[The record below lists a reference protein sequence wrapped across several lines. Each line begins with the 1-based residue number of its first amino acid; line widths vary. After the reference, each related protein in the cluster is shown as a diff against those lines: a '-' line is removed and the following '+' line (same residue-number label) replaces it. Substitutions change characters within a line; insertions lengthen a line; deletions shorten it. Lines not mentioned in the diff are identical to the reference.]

1 MPMPALQEV
10 IHKIELGE
18 WTRYVKVG
26 VALLGFLVFAVVYD
40 VRQFKNFG
48 TVEAMDQAQLA
59 RNVANGEGFT
69 TDFIRPLSVYL
80 LQKQQAGTGTATPGR
95 FLREAH
101 PDTSNPP
108 VYPLI
113 LAGWMKL
120 LPFQF
125 EIQEGAVF
133 WRHQPEVLIAI
144 LNQLFFF
151 AAVFLV
157 FRLALKLFDTP
168 VAWITA
174 VIFFATDLFWK
185 FSVSGLS
192 TMFLVLLVVTLAW
205 CLVVLEERHRLETA
219 TRRTYVLLALAIGAV
234 LGIGMLTRYA
244 FGWLAVPVIL
254 FYVLYLGRQ
263 QATTSL
269 VTLGLAA
276 AIVAPWLVRNAVL
289 TGAPFGTASYAIYQE
304 TAPQFTGNKLERYVS
319 SEFDVAME
327 KVGVN
332 AFVRKLVVNA
342 SEIVRTQLLNLGGNW
357 VSAFFIVGLMVPFL
371 NPGLNRL
378 RVFLL
383 LSILVLIVVEALGR
397 GHMTADAPEINSEK
411 LLVLVAPL
419 AFVFGVAMFYL
430 LLDQINLPFP
440 PTRTLVAT
448 GFGLIVCAPL
458 IFTMLPPRTTPIA
471 YPPYWPP
478 MVHDVARWMEPEEL
492 MMSDM
497 PWAVAWY
504 GDRKCLW
511 TTLDAPRDVRNV
523 KQSDFLDIH
532 DYQKPIQGILLTR
545 VTTDAKWFSQMIQ
558 GQDFAWGK
566 FMLECLLRTNVP
578 TGFPLKYSPPGFLQH
593 GLLFLSD
600 RNRWEVSDYERR
612 VMRIQQPKRED

>member
-1 MPMPALQEV
+1 MPIPAIQEV

-40 VRQFKNFG
+40 IRQFKNFS
-48 TVEAMDQAQLA
+48 TEEAMDQAQLA
-59 RNVANGEGFT
+59 RNIATGQGYT
-69 TDFIRPLSVYL
+69 TDFVRPLSLYL
-80 LQKQQAGTGTATPGR
+80 LQKQQAVNQPGAAAAA
-95 FLREAH
+95 FLKGNH
-101 PDTSNPP
+101 PDVANPP
-108 VYPLI
+108 VYPL
-113 LAGWMKL
+113 LVAGWMKL
-120 LPFQF
+120 LPFNHDIP
-125 EIQEGAVF
+125 EDF
-133 WRHQPEVLIAI
+133 WRHQPEVLIAV
-144 LNQLFFF
+144 LNQIFFF

-174 VIFFATDLFWK
+174 VIFFGTDLFWRY
-185 FSVSGLS
+185 SVSGLS
-192 TMFLVLLVVTLAW
+192 TMFLVLLVVALAW

-219 TRRTYVLLALAIGAV
+219 TRSTYLFLSLGVGALLGT
-234 LGIGMLTRYA
+234 GMLTRYA
-244 FGWLAVPVIL
+244 FGWMAVPVVL

-263 QATTSL
+263 RVMTSL
-269 VTLGLAA
+269 ATLAIAA
-276 AIVAPWLVRNAVL
+276 AIVSPWLVRNTML
-289 TGAPFGTASYAIYQE
+289 TGLPFGTATYAIYQE
-304 TAPQFTGNKLERYVS
+304 TVPQFQGNKLERYAS
-319 SEFDVAME
+319 QEFDLIMQ
-327 KVGVN
+327 KVQVN
-332 AFVRKLVVNA
+332 EFIKKLVVNSA
-342 SEIVRTQLLNLGGNW
+342 GIVRGELLNLGGNW
-357 VSAFFIVGLMVPFL
+357 ASAFFIVGLMVPFL

-383 LSILVLIVVEALGR
+383 LSVLVLIAAEALGR
-397 GHMTADAPEINSEK
+397 GHLTVDSPEINSEK
-411 LLVLVAPL
+411 LLVLMAPL
-419 AFVFGVAMFYL
+419 AFLFGVAMFYL

-440 PTRTLVAT
+440 PTRTLAAS
-448 GFGLIVCAPL
+448 GFGLVVCAPL
-458 IFTMLPPRTTPIA
+458 IFSILPPRTIPIA

-478 MVHDVARWMEPEEL
+478 MVQDVSRWMTPDEL

-511 TTLDAPRDVRNV
+511 ATLDAPSDLGKI
-523 KQSDFLDIH
+523 KQSDFFDIN

-578 TGFPLKYSPPGFLQH
+578 TGFPLKYSPPVFLQH
-593 GLLFLSD
+593 GLLFLTD
-600 RNRWEVSDYERR
+600 RNRWETSGYDRWKQR
-612 VMRIQQPKRED
+612 QQQPERED